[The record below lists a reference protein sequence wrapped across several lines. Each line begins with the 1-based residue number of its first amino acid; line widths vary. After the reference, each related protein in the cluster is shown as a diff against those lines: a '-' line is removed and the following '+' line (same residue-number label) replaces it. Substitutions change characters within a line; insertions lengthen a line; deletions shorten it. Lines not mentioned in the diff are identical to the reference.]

1 MKYKFY
7 SKNDKKKE
15 TIGTV
20 EADSYQRAIN
30 YFAGLKRLTLEQ
42 FNNLYK
48 VTNYVARKW
57 F

>member
-20 EADSYQRAIN
+20 EADSYQKAVN
-30 YFAGLKRLTLEQ
+30 YFAGLKRLSLEK
-42 FNNLYK
+42 FTNLYK
-48 VTNYVARKW
+48 VTNYVKRKL

>member
-7 SKNDKKKE
+7 SRYDKGQE

-20 EADSYQRAIN
+20 EADNYQKAVQ
-30 YFAGLKRLTLEQ
+30 YFAKLKKLTLDQ

>member
-15 TIGTV
+15 AVGTV
-20 EADSYQRAIN
+20 EADSYQKAVN
-30 YFAGLKRLTLEQ
+30 YFAGLKRLSLEQ
-42 FNNLYK
+42 FTNLYK
-48 VTNYVARKW
+48 VTNYVKRKL